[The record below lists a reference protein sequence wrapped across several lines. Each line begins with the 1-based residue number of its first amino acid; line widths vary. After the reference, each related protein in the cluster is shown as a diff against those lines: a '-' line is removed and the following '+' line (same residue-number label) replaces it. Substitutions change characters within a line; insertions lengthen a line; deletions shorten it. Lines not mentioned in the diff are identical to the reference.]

1 MKRYINIVKSLIVC
15 SLLFP
20 MELLADTTAYTV
32 DPAHSYVL
40 WHISH
45 FGFSNP
51 SGKWFVNGNL
61 SIDEK
66 DPQNS
71 QVQVT
76 INLADMVTGNQE
88 LDTHLR
94 SAEFFNTTQF
104 PSASFKSDKVVMTGK
119 TTAKISGILTLH
131 GVSKPVTLNAI
142 LNKQGKNPITDKDSL
157 GFTAHTQ
164 LNRSDFG
171 MNTLLPGLSNQVSIE
186 IELEAFKMGEKG
198 SPR

>member
-1 MKRYINIVKSLIVC
+1 MKTIIKSLLIG

-20 MELLADTTAYTV
+20 TELLAQDTAYTI

-40 WHISH
+40 WHINH

-66 DPQNS
+66 NPQNS
-71 QVQVT
+71 QIQIT
-76 INLADMVTGNQE
+76 INLADMVTGNKE
-88 LDTHLR
+88 LDDHLK
-94 SAEFFNTTQF
+94 SAEFFDITKF
-104 PSASFKSDKVVMTGK
+104 PTASFKSNKVVMTGK

-157 GFTAHTQ
+157 GFTAHTE

-171 MNTLLPGLSNQVSIE
+171 INTLLPGLSNQVPIE
-186 IELEAFKMGEKG
+186 IELEAFKTGEKG
-198 SPR
+198 SSQ